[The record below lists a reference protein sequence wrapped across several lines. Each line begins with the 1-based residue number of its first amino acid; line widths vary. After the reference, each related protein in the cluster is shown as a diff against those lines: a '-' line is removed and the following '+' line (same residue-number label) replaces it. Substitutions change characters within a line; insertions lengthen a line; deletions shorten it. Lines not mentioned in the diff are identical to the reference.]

1 MCIGRWMV
9 TGLLMLTAATAQLEP
24 QARLPSAGGDVH
36 PPGVGRDD
44 TASLAP
50 GALGTRGN
58 TPLHTTP
65 STGSGYAWLQMVLAL
80 MLVAVGLRYGLPRLI
95 RWASKTGVGSQLDG
109 EIRLLESRAV
119 PGGSLL
125 MVKARD
131 RLLLIGTTPQGMQLL
146 ADLTMPSKWHA
157 HPEQDAQATEQP
169 ERSLSP
175 EGFDQVLRRV
185 ASAGQRGMH
194 PRGAVSVDLQQ
205 EVASELQA
213 CMAQAHARLSRLTE
227 GGGQR

>member
-1 MCIGRWMV
+1 
-9 TGLLMLTAATAQLEP
+9 MLTTATAWLEP
-24 QARLPSAGGDVH
+24 QARSPFASGGAH

-44 TASLAP
+44 TVSLAP
-50 GALGTRGN
+50 GALGTRG
-58 TPLHTTP
+58 TMPLHTTP
-65 STGSGYAWLQMVLAL
+65 SAGSGYAWLQMVLAL
-80 MLVAVGLRYGLPRLI
+80 VLVAVGLRYGLPRLI

-146 ADLTMPSKWHA
+146 ADLTPQPERHA
-157 HPEQDAQATEQP
+157 HSEQAAQATEQP
-169 ERSLSP
+169 GRSLSL
-175 EGFDQVLRRV
+175 EGFEQVLHRM

-205 EVASELQA
+205 EVASELRA
-213 CMAQAHARLSRLTE
+213 CMAQARTRLSRLTE